1 MNLNGSCEHVYIRKD
16 SHLTEISDHE
26 WLSWTVSGRSRGG
39 TRPSLP
45 SLFWVKKTK
54 TQREEKLAGLGKQN
68 RPPSPSAQLTESATD
83 SSHGFIMK
91 HILIKHGG
99 RERGWG
105 SEDIWSRSIVRF
117 PWKYPIL
124 KSCDRSISINSWR
137 NEFLLKVCALAVFR
151 CWCWCNGNH
160 LILLRCWYMT
170 GSPRL
175 YEETHCKKN
184 IVTGD
189 PKKNRTRD
197 ARMADDNHYYCAT
210 KTVWQYKWYYP
221 YYYWKIT
228 ANRLT
233 Q

>member
-16 SHLTEISDHE
+16 SHLTKISDHE

-39 TRPSLP
+39 TRPSPP

-68 RPPSPSAQLTESATD
+68 RPPSPSAQSATD

-117 PWKYPIL
+117 PWKYLIL
-124 KSCDRSISINSWR
+124 KSWQFNFDQFLKKRVSFKGVCSSSVSLLVLMQWQSPYFVTLLLYVRQPETLWR
-137 NEFLLKVCALAVFR
+137 NTL
-151 CWCWCNGNH
+151 
-160 LILLRCWYMT
+160 
-170 GSPRL
+170 
-175 YEETHCKKN
+175 
-184 IVTGD
+184 
-189 PKKNRTRD
+189 
-197 ARMADDNHYYCAT
+197 
-210 KTVWQYKWYYP
+210 
-221 YYYWKIT
+221 
-228 ANRLT
+228 
-233 Q
+233 